1 MANPAPPPVVTMIWA
16 EGDFR
21 RIVFDDL
28 DMEFY
33 DLLESHGYF
42 LENIDGVTAA
52 IYPNDEVVSKK
63 FEDYFHWQW
72 VCSLV
77 TEDTSDVYDELYSH
91 FVNNPD
97 DLHKLHWREFE
108 ILLFRIFQNH
118 GYRAILGPGRGDEG
132 VDIHLWQEDPL
143 GDVLTVVQAKKYAP
157 HRQIGQP
164 DVAALYGVANVE
176 NASKALFVTTS
187 DYAPVAKRFAARTS
201 GVLELAEKEVIV
213 DWCGKATNGI
223 IADKSSLLS
232 PQRVGALIAQL
243 SRNPNSRIV
252 HASWGYNM
260 THNCFAVVVKESKH
274 AALLMGLR
282 NQTISDDGFGQIGTE
297 APILDPHLSE
307 YLLNSENVWR
317 AKRSEDNGRI
327 SYWDGRQIYTEWNG
341 QPMSFNYMD

>member
-108 ILLFRIFQNH
+108 ILLFRIF
-118 GYRAILGPGRGDEG
+118 
-132 VDIHLWQEDPL
+132 
-143 GDVLTVVQAKKYAP
+143 T
-157 HRQIGQP
+157 
-164 DVAALYGVANVE
+164 
-176 NASKALFVTTS
+176 
-187 DYAPVAKRFAARTS
+187 
-201 GVLELAEKEVIV
+201 
-213 DWCGKATNGI
+213 
-223 IADKSSLLS
+223 KS
-232 PQRVGALIAQL
+232 
-243 SRNPNSRIV
+243 
-252 HASWGYNM
+252 
-260 THNCFAVVVKESKH
+260 F
-274 AALLMGLR
+274 
-282 NQTISDDGFGQIGTE
+282 
-297 APILDPHLSE
+297 
-307 YLLNSENVWR
+307 
-317 AKRSEDNGRI
+317 
-327 SYWDGRQIYTEWNG
+327 
-341 QPMSFNYMD
+341 